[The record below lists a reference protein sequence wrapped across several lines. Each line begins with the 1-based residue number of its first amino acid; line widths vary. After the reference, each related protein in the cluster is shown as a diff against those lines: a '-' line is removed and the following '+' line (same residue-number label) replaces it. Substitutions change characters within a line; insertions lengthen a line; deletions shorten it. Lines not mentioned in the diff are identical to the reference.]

1 MPPLSLAQ
9 QERTTLCDLLLECG
23 PNTPT
28 LCEGWSTADLAAH
41 LVAREVLAAYDD
53 ALSFWMNAI
62 LGDEWDE
69 GELDEARQSWRR
81 RAG

>member
-1 MPPLSLAQ
+1 MMAG
-9 QERTTLCDLLLECG
+9 RARCGAGAVGTLMRYSIVW
-23 PNTPT
+23 PIF
-28 LCEGWSTADLAAH
+28 
-41 LVAREVLAAYDD
+41 VAREVLAAYDD

>member
-1 MPPLSLAQ
+1 MAGHAMCKGGAVGALVRYSIVWPIF
-9 QERTTLCDLLLECG
+9 
-23 PNTPT
+23 
-28 LCEGWSTADLAAH
+28 
-41 LVAREVLAAYDD
+41 VAREVLAAYDD

-69 GELDEARQSWRR
+69 GGADDARHRRR

>member
-1 MPPLSLAQ
+1 MRYSIVWPIF
-9 QERTTLCDLLLECG
+9 
-23 PNTPT
+23 
-28 LCEGWSTADLAAH
+28 
-41 LVAREVLAAYDD
+41 VAREVLAAYDD

-69 GELDEARQSWRR
+69 GKLDEARHSWRR

>member
-1 MPPLSLAQ
+1 MAG
-9 QERTTLCDLLLECG
+9 RARCGAGAVGTLMRYSIVW
-23 PNTPT
+23 PIF
-28 LCEGWSTADLAAH
+28 
-41 LVAREVLAAYDD
+41 VAREVLAAYDD